1 MKHLS
6 LPGLAPPSTGKG
18 FTLLELLITIVVAGI
33 LLAIA
38 MPAFNSFVQNDRDS
52 TQINTLVSSLN
63 YARSEAVRRNTSA
76 GVEVCPSGGGNV
88 CNVGATWSQGIVV
101 YDLDPTDATPW
112 LQLIPAFSGGNVLTA
127 TGGGAAGVT
136 FNSSGMANLPVQ
148 IKICDI
154 RGGAYARDVEVNTVG
169 SISSSQSA
177 GKDAKGAPLAC
188 P

>member
-1 MKHLS
+1 MKNLS
-6 LPGLAPPSTGKG
+6 LSPLAPPSAGKG
-18 FTLLELLITIVVAGI
+18 FTLLELMITIVVGGI
-33 LLAIA
+33 LMAIA

-76 GVEVCPSGGGNV
+76 GVEVCPSGGGNI
-88 CNVGATWSQGIVV
+88 CNVGAAWSQGIVV

-127 TGGGAAGVT
+127 TGGAATGVT

-154 RGGAYARDVEVNTVG
+154 RGSAYARDVEVNAVG
-169 SISSSQSA
+169 SISSSQKA
-177 GKDAKGAPLAC
+177 GQDAKGAPLAC